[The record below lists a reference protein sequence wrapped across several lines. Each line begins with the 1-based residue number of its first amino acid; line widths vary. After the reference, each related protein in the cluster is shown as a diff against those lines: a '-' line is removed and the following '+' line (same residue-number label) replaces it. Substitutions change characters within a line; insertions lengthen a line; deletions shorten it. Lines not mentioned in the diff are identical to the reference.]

1 MKHFA
6 RIEIVVPSYRR
17 PDTLANCLAAL
28 AKQEFKDFSALCV
41 CRSSDEDTRK
51 VVASFAARDDRFRE
65 VLVEKPGLVA
75 ALNAGLR
82 ATTADYVGFTDDD
95 AETPP
100 HWLATIVRHFDQHPE
115 CGAVGGP
122 DRLQLPDFPAL
133 ANPPPARRVGV
144 YSWYGRMAA
153 THHHPIVESYLRC
166 SSLKGVNMTYRRNL
180 IQSANIGDGLR
191 GQSCT
196 VGTEQG
202 LCAEVTR
209 RRMEIHF
216 VRDAWL
222 KHFCAPRSAADDR
235 LDVCSEFAQDATYN
249 AAYVLWRYQRLMT
262 ALRAHLWMLL
272 VGSPKRPG
280 IVRTLISPSLYRA
293 CALHWAANWRGAQK
307 GVLDRRKAASET
319 LVGF

>member
-1 MKHFA
+1 MKKFA
-6 RIEIVVPSYRR
+6 RIEIVVPSYGR
-17 PDTLANCLAAL
+17 PDTLANCLTAL
-28 AKQEFKDFSALCV
+28 AKQEFKDFSVFCV

-82 ATTADYVGFTDDD
+82 ATTADYVSFTDDD
-95 AETPP
+95 VETPP
-100 HWLATIVRHFDQHPE
+100 HWLATIVRHFEQHPE

-122 DRLQLPDFPAL
+122 DRLQLPEFPAL
-133 ANPPPARRVGV
+133 ANPPPAKRVGV
-144 YSWYGRMAA
+144 YSWYGRMTA
-153 THHHPIVESYLRC
+153 THHHPIVEPYLRC
-166 SSLKGVNMTYRRNL
+166 GALKGVNMAYRRNL

-222 KHFCAPRSAADDR
+222 KHFCAPRMANDSR
-235 LDVCSEFAQDATYN
+235 LDASSTFALEATFN
-249 AAYVLWRYQRLMT
+249 TAYVLWRYQPLWT
-262 ALRAHLWMLL
+262 ALRAQLWGFF
-272 VGSPKRPG
+272 VGSRKRLG
-280 IVRTLISPSLYRA
+280 FFRSMLFPSLFGVSAR
-293 CALHWAANWRGAQK
+293 HWAAAWNGGRAGFR
-307 GVLDRRKAASET
+307 DRERS
-319 LVGF
+319 LS